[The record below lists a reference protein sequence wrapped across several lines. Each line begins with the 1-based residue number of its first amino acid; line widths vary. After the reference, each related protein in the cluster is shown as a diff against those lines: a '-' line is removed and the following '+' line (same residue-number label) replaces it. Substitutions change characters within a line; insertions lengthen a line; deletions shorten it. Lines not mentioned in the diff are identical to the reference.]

1 LTSEIERI
9 KILEGKITRI
19 VDYIN
24 TLTDENGK
32 LKQQIKTLKQEHKT
46 LTEQTKKVGQL
57 DENLKKY
64 EKERE
69 VIRGK
74 IDTIINQIDK
84 LEI

>member
-1 LTSEIERI
+1 MTSEIERI

-24 TLTDENGK
+24 KLTDENDK
-32 LKQQIKTLKQEHKT
+32 LKQQVKTLKLEQKT
-46 LTEQTKKVGQL
+46 FSEQAKKVGLL
-57 DENLKKY
+57 DESLKKY
-64 EKERE
+64 EEERE

-74 IDTIINQIDK
+74 IDTIISQIDK